1 MTALAAQV
9 EFVDRLVA
17 GDEGAFRSLYEAH
30 SRDVY
35 RTAWR
40 FVRSDAEAEEVT
52 QEVFINA
59 FRAIGR
65 FRREASV
72 RTWLYRITVNCALK
86 RIRWRKRRREV
97 GDAAVAW
104 QADPSAD
111 PEQRVADRE
120 ALEVLE
126 IALSRL
132 SEAKRT
138 VLLMHEV
145 EGHDTQTIAEL
156 LGCPRSTVLTRLAR
170 ARHEVVRSASRRG
183 VSRRSGPAVRM

>member
-1 MTALAAQV
+1 MTALAVQV

-17 GDEGAFRSLYEAH
+17 GDEGAFRQLYDRH
-30 SRDVY
+30 SREVY

-40 FVRSDAEAEEVT
+40 FVRADAEAEEVV
-52 QEVFINA
+52 QEVFFNA
-59 FRAIGR
+59 FRAIR
-65 FRREASV
+65 TFRREANV

-97 GDAAVAW
+97 GDAAAAW
-104 QADPSAD
+104 TADRRPD
-111 PEQRVADRE
+111 PEKRTEDRQ

-126 IALSRL
+126 QALSRL
-132 SEAKRT
+132 SDAKRT

-145 EGHDTQTIAEL
+145 DGLDTQQIADA

-170 ARHEVVRSASRRG
+170 ARHEVTRSARRRG
-183 VSRRSGPAVRM
+183 L